1 VNFGAARV
9 LARAG
14 RHYRS
19 IALEA
24 DAKHLMTDVWTSAGV
39 VVGVALVAL
48 TGWLWLDPAIA
59 LAVAAHIVW
68 AGVRIVRRSAVGLL
82 DHALPEDE
90 RRAIETVLD
99 AFRARGIEFH
109 ALRTRAAA
117 GRSFVSMHV
126 LVPGAWSVQRGHD
139 VVEEIEER
147 VREAVPSANV
157 LTHLEP
163 LEDPASYRDE
173 RLDRG
178 PG

>member
-1 VNFGAARV
+1 
-9 LARAG
+9 
-14 RHYRS
+14 
-19 IALEA
+19 
-24 DAKHLMTDVWTSAGV
+24 M
-39 VVGVALVAL
+39 
-48 TGWLWLDPAIA
+48 
-59 LAVAAHIVW
+59 
-68 AGVRIVRRSAVGLL
+68 L

-147 VREAVPSANV
+147 VR
-157 LTHLEP
+157 
-163 LEDPASYRDE
+163 
-173 RLDRG
+173 
-178 PG
+178 